1 MPGSISGFETNGNDM
16 SRMKDVPKIERPR
29 ERMEKYGPEKLKDEE
44 LLVILLRTGLKGTN
58 VVTLSKKILST
69 FREKG
74 IGEATV
80 AELKTIKGLGA
91 AKTCEIV
98 ACFELGKRLLKDKRT
113 TVILSPKDVWERM
126 EDIRAS
132 KKEHFVVFFLDSRS
146 QEIRRE
152 TVSIGTLDESLVHPR
167 EVFESAI
174 RHNASAIIV
183 AHNHPSGDPTPSR
196 ADLAVTRRLRDAGD
210 LLGIPLLR
218 HVVVT
223 ARDFSS
229 IDEN

>member
-1 MPGSISGFETNGNDM
+1 M

-44 LLVILLRTGLKGTN
+44 LLAILLRTGLKGTN

-74 IGEATV
+74 IGEAAV

-91 AKTCEIV
+91 AKACEIV

-113 TVILSPKDVWERM
+113 AVLLTPKDVWARM
-126 EDIRAS
+126 EDIRGS

-174 RHNASAIIV
+174 RHNAAAIIV
-183 AHNHPSGDPTPSR
+183 AHNHPSGDPAPSR
-196 ADLAVTRRLRDAGD
+196 ADLAVTRRLRDAGG
-210 LLGIPLLR
+210 LLGIPLLQ
-218 HVVVT
+218 HIIVT

-229 IDEN
+229 IDENQL

>member
-1 MPGSISGFETNGNDM
+1 MA
-16 SRMKDVPKIERPR
+16 RMKDVPKVERPR
-29 ERMEKYGPEKLKDEE
+29 EKMEKYGPEKLKDEE
-44 LLVILLRTGLKGTN
+44 ILAILLRTGLKGMN
-58 VVTLSKKILST
+58 VVTLSKKILQT
-69 FREKG
+69 FRENG

-91 AKTCEIV
+91 AKACEIV

-113 TVILSPKDVWERM
+113 AVLLTPKDVWERM
-126 EDIRAS
+126 EDIRGS

-174 RHNASAIIV
+174 RHNASGIIV

-210 LLGIPLLR
+210 LLGIPLLQ
-218 HVVVT
+218 HVIVT

>member
-1 MPGSISGFETNGNDM
+1 
-16 SRMKDVPKIERPR
+16 MKDVPKVERPR
-29 ERMEKYGPEKLKDEE
+29 EKMEKYGPEKLKDEE
-44 LLVILLRTGLKGTN
+44 ILAILLRTGLKGMN
-58 VVTLSKKILST
+58 VVTLSKKILQT
-69 FREKG
+69 FRENG

-91 AKTCEIV
+91 AKACEIV

-113 TVILSPKDVWERM
+113 AVLLTPKDVWERM
-126 EDIRAS
+126 EDIRGS

-174 RHNASAIIV
+174 RHNASGIIV

-210 LLGIPLLR
+210 LLGIPLLQ
-218 HVVVT
+218 HVIVT

>member
-1 MPGSISGFETNGNDM
+1 MPK
-16 SRMKDVPKIERPR
+16 MKDVPKIERPR
-29 ERMEKYGPEKLKDEE
+29 EKMEKYGPEKLKDEE
-44 LLVILLRTGLKGTN
+44 LLAILLRTGLKGTN
-58 VVTLSKKILST
+58 VVTLSKKILRT
-69 FREKG
+69 FQEKG

-91 AKTCEIV
+91 AKACEVV
-98 ACFELGKRLLKDKRT
+98 ACFEIGKRLLRDKKT
-113 TVILSPKDVWERM
+113 SVILSPKDVWDRM
-126 EDIRAS
+126 EDIRGS
-132 KKEHFVVFFLDSRS
+132 KREHFVIFFLDSRS

-174 RHNASAIIV
+174 RHNASGIIV

-196 ADLAVTRRLRDAGD
+196 ADLAVTRRLRDAGN

-223 ARDFSS
+223 KFSLEEIN
-229 IDEN
+229 IDYQLFKRYKK

>member
-1 MPGSISGFETNGNDM
+1 MPK
-16 SRMKDVPKIERPR
+16 MKDVPKIERPR

-44 LLVILLRTGLKGTN
+44 LLAILLRTGIKGTN

-91 AKTCEIV
+91 AKACEVV

-113 TVILSPKDVWERM
+113 AVLLTPKDVWERM
-126 EDIRAS
+126 EDIRGS

-174 RHNASAIIV
+174 RHNASGIIV
-183 AHNHPSGDPTPSR
+183 AHNHPSGDLTPSR
-196 ADLAVTRRLRDAGD
+196 ADLSVTRRLRDAGD

-223 ARDFSS
+223 ARYFSS

>member
-1 MPGSISGFETNGNDM
+1 MPK
-16 SRMKDVPKIERPR
+16 MKDIQRIERPR
-29 ERMEKYGPEKLKDEE
+29 ERLAKYGPEKLRDEE
-44 LLVILLRTGLKGTN
+44 LLAILLRTGLKGTN

-91 AKTCEIV
+91 AKACEVV
-98 ACFELGKRLLKDKRT
+98 ACFELGKRLLRDKRT
-113 TVILSPKDVWERM
+113 ALLLSPKDVWERM
-126 EDIRAS
+126 EDIRGS

-174 RHNASAIIV
+174 RHNAAGIIV
-183 AHNHPSGDPTPSR
+183 AHNQPSGDPTPSR
-196 ADLAVTRRLRDAGD
+196 ADLAVTRRLRDAGN
-210 LLGIPLLR
+210 LLGIPLLD
-218 HVVVT
+218 HVIVT
-223 ARDFSS
+223 GTSFSNVQ
-229 IDEN
+229 EQL